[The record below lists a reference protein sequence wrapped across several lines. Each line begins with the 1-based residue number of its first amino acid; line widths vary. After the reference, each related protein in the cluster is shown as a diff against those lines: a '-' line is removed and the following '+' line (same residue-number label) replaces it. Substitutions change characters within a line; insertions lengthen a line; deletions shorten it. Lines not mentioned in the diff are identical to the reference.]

1 MGTKQVGTWGSS
13 TLLGYS
19 TMPYS
24 KNYYRIVEANKRA
37 KALGISY
44 GKYMAGLWEENE
56 RIPIIQND
64 FGKYERK
71 AQQKKQP
78 RVLEGVEAAEYVTA
92 LKVKAGTYEEPK
104 AETKYKGNGW
114 EVEKAKY
121 LNEKW
126 YDAVRELRMH
136 PEKIRDMKF
145 KQKEMDY
152 MRRKRKKRGDA
163 DE

>member
-64 FGKYERK
+64 FEKYKRK
-71 AQQKKQP
+71 AQAKKQP

-92 LKVKAGTYEEPK
+92 LKVKAGTYHESK
-104 AETKYKGNGW
+104 IDVTKYNSHGGDY
-114 EVEKAKY
+114 EKAKY
-121 LNEKW
+121 LNEHWTK
-126 YDAVRELRMH
+126 AVKELRMH
-136 PEKIRDMKF
+136 PEAVKDVKL
-145 KQKEMDY
+145 KQRETNY
-152 MRRKRKKRGDA
+152 RKRKKRGEG